1 MKEKLEIRINELKA
15 ELESGKKIMDELE
28 IKRAN
33 LGQTILRISGAIQV
47 LEELMSGDSENNEN
61 A

>member
-1 MKEKLEIRINELKA
+1 MKEKLEMRINDLKA

>member
-1 MKEKLEIRINELKA
+1 MKEKLEMRINELKA